1 MPGHRLASN
10 SHTHTLSPIR
20 RVSSQEE
27 EQESEEETEG
37 DSDEETLRTEEP
49 AESSDDSEV
58 SEDEAGRAMY
68 KVLQKAVLRKGFE
81 MNSAPAGGK
90 PLRIG
95 EVIGALQVNTFLS
108 TCACGGLSLYLYLL
122 ASC

>member
-1 MPGHRLASN
+1 M
-10 SHTHTLSPIR
+10 
-20 RVSSQEE
+20 
-27 EQESEEETEG
+27 
-37 DSDEETLRTEEP
+37 
-49 AESSDDSEV
+49 

-95 EVIGALQVNTFLS
+95 EVIGALQVNTFLYLCMWRAVS
-108 TCACGGLSLYLYLL
+108 LLVSACLVLICILHHTL
-122 ASC
+122 